1 MTSQQTQGEAEALV
15 PTDQPQVFNPSE
27 WDDDEIWETSS
38 AVDEREVLIPG
49 TTRRKQAE
57 WTAFLEAEGL
67 ILKPAIIPTMVDA
80 RTYRRI
86 EHDVTSKP
94 SRGRS
99 DSVSTQNS
107 QSSETTQSSASLQ
120 TISTTTSDSPQ
131 AALRRAAWNNV
142 IRKVEPRLYEL
153 QVPVP
158 IYIDVIVSVAG
169 WEIY

>member
-1 MTSQQTQGEAEALV
+1 
-15 PTDQPQVFNPSE
+15 
-27 WDDDEIWETSS
+27 
-38 AVDEREVLIPG
+38 
-49 TTRRKQAE
+49 
-57 WTAFLEAEGL
+57 
-67 ILKPAIIPTMVDA
+67 MVDA

-86 EHDVTSKP
+86 ERDGTSKP

-120 TISTTTSDSPQ
+120 TISTITSNNPQ

-169 WEIY
+169 WEIYYAS